1 MPSLEEG
8 AQKIPQA
15 GIWPVRLRC
24 EYRSDPLGID
34 ARSPRL
40 SWVLEAEKRGQR
52 QTAYQILVAANEED
66 LETKENLLWDSGK
79 VSSEESVNVPYEGA
93 ELRSRL
99 RCAWK
104 VRVWDRL
111 DNPSPYS
118 EPAAWE
124 MGLLERSDW
133 IGKWISLGEGP
144 QEDFEPPTG
153 DEYDDVGPG
162 LDPSPYL
169 RKEFRL
175 EKPVRRARLYT
186 TARGVYEPYVNGE
199 RVGKDVLA
207 PGWTDYRKRVQYQ
220 TYDVTKL
227 LVEGRNAL
235 GTVLGDGWY
244 AGFVGFDP
252 KHRGAHYGSRA
263 QLLAQLEVEYEDG
276 ATQTVVSDS
285 SWKSLTGPILYSDLL
300 VGESYDARQE
310 MAGWNE
316 PGFDDSDWYPIGV
329 EEGETPQLVA
339 QPDEGVR
346 VTEEVAAKSVTEP
359 KSGVYV
365 FDMGQNMVGWVR
377 LKVQGEAGTE
387 VTLRHAEALNPD
399 GTIYTTNLRFARA
412 TDRYVLRSG
421 SEEVYE
427 PRFTFH
433 GFRYVE
439 VTGYPGEP
447 PLEAIT
453 GRVVHS
459 ATPPVG
465 SFECSSP
472 MANKLQSNIVWG
484 QRGNFLSI
492 PTDCP
497 QRDERLGWMG
507 DAQIFV
513 RTAAFNMDVAAF
525 FEKWMVDVE
534 DNLSP
539 EGAFPDV
546 APLFGDRSETFLR
559 QGSPAWGDAG
569 VIVPWTIYKTYGDTR
584 IVEKHYDSMSR
595 WMKYLREAN
604 PDLLRRNKMGNNY
617 GDWLSPK
624 GDYTPKDL
632 LATAYWAY
640 DAKLLAE
647 MAEATG
653 RREDAKGYENL
664 FEEIK
669 GVFNEAYVAS
679 DGRIKGD
686 TQTCYI
692 LALHMGLLPEELRPA
707 AAEHLVTAI
716 ERGDWHLSTGFVGV
730 GYLCPVLT
738 EAGRADVAYRLL
750 HNDTYPSWGYTIRQ
764 GATTI
769 WERWDGWT
777 EERGFQSPN
786 MNSFNHYSLG
796 SVGEWLYRYVAGID
810 QEPRSSGYKHIVI
823 RPHPGGGLT
832 SARAEYDS
840 VRGRI
845 ASEWE
850 TVDGVFRLRATVPA
864 NTTATVRVPARD
876 GGAITESDHPLEQAE
891 GVELLRLGDGEAVVA
906 VGSGRYEFVGSVG

>member
-1 MPSLEEG
+1 M
-8 AQKIPQA
+8 PQA

-34 ARSPRL
+34 ETTPRL
-40 SWVLEAEKRGQR
+40 SWALEAEGRGQS
-52 QTAYQILVAANEED
+52 QSAYRILVAFNEGD
-66 LETKENLLWDSGK
+66 LEAEENLLWDSGR
-79 VSSEESVNVPYEGA
+79 VESSRSVGIEYEGEA
-93 ELRSRL
+93 LRSGSRCVWKV
-99 RCAWK
+99 CAW
-104 VRVWDRL
+104 DEAG
-111 DNPSPYS
+111 NPSLYS
-118 EPAAWE
+118 DPAVFE
-124 MGLLERSDW
+124 LGLLKSSDW
-133 IGKWISLGEGP
+133 EGVWITLGEGP

-153 DEYDDVGPG
+153 DKYDDVGPG
-162 LDPSPYL
+162 LVPSPYL

-175 EKPVRRARLYT
+175 EKPVHKARLYT

-207 PGWTDYRKRVQYQ
+207 PGWTDYRKRIQYQ
-220 TYDVTKL
+220 TYDVTGL
-227 LVEGRNAL
+227 LAEGRNAL
-235 GTVLGDGWY
+235 GAVLGDGWY

-263 QLLAQLEVEYEDG
+263 LLLAQLEVEYEDST
-276 ATQTVVSDS
+276 AQTIVSDS
-285 SWKSLTGPILYSDLL
+285 SWKSSTGPILYSDLL

-316 PGFDDSDWYPIGV
+316 PGFDDSDWYPVGV
-329 EEGETPQLVA
+329 EEVEGPPLVA

-346 VTEEVAAKSVTEP
+346 VTGEVAAKAVTEP
-359 KSGVYV
+359 KRGVYV

-377 LKVQGEAGTE
+377 LKVEGEAGTE

-421 SEEVYE
+421 GEEVYE

-447 PLEAIT
+447 SLETIT
-453 GRVVHS
+453 GRVVCS
-459 ATPPVG
+459 ATLPAG

-472 MANKLQSNIVWG
+472 MVNKLQSNIVWG

-513 RTAAFNMDVAAF
+513 RTAAFNMDIAAF

-546 APLFGDRSETFLR
+546 APLFGDRSEAFLR

-584 IVEKHYDSMSR
+584 IVEKHYDAMCR
-595 WMKYLREAN
+595 WMEYLREAN
-604 PDLLRRNKMGNNY
+604 PELLRRNKMGNNY

-640 DAKLLAE
+640 DAKLMAE
-647 MAEATG
+647 MAEAIG
-653 RREDAKGYENL
+653 RGEEAKGYENL
-664 FEEIK
+664 FKGIK
-669 GVFNEAYVAS
+669 GAFNESYVAP

-686 TQTCYI
+686 TQTCYV

-707 AAEHLVTAI
+707 AAEHLMVAI
-716 ERGDWHLSTGFVGV
+716 EREDWHLSTGFVGV

-738 EAGRADVAYRLL
+738 EAGHSDIAYRLL
-750 HNDTYPSWGYTIRQ
+750 NNDTYPSWGYTIRQ

-810 QEPRSSGYKHIVI
+810 QDPRSSGYKHIVI
-823 RPHPGGGLT
+823 HPHPGGGLA
-832 SARAEYDS
+832 SAGAQYDS
-840 VRGRI
+840 IRGMVV
-845 ASEWE
+845 SKWE
-850 TVDGVFRLRATVPA
+850 IVDGLFQLKTTIPA
-864 NTTATVRVPARD
+864 NTTATVHIPAL
-876 GGAITESDHPLEQAE
+876 GGTAVSESGRPLDRAE
-891 GVELLRLGDGEAVVA
+891 GVELLRLEDGEAVVA
-906 VGSGRYEFVGSVG
+906 VGSGRYEFVGSI